1 MVDIRLHAVADS
13 VVPGWFGAGHCTDGE
28 VFTEHRLAWVE
39 SLEVRHRFSSSGLK
53 IKTMH
58 VRRNHNRTIFINFA
72 DCALHG
78 NLSVKLGNDQ
88 VVDNQSGV
96 VTVFFAGRR
105 SLPEISFER
114 VAAMEKLAHILTYVM
129 P

>member
-1 MVDIRLHAVADS
+1 L
-13 VVPGWFGAGHCTDGE
+13 
-28 VFTEHRLAWVE
+28 
-39 SLEVRHRFSSSGLK
+39 
-53 IKTMH
+53 
-58 VRRNHNRTIFINFA
+58 INFA

-78 NLSVKLGNDQ
+78 YLSVKLGNDQ